1 MINSL
6 RHSKSLQIGVLFVV
20 FLLSEVLIARRSPP
34 PAPSLVRKTD
44 IVLLDEQHLRGFN
57 GKKGWIVPED
67 FYEISRNR
75 TYNGHTNAAR
85 IGRFGVTSGRLIYTT
100 WRNIIPLTD
109 DQYTVGK
116 KSIYDQHT
124 SNLVM
129 QAFEVKLDY
138 ITFLISGG
146 YAPGKASINLLV
158 DGKVVRSATGRNND
172 YLEWVAFDVKAFKGK
187 KVQVQILDTTI
198 AHFGYVTVDC
208 VCQSPD
214 TKGAVRVIST
224 APIKDK
230 SPSFIETLDT
240 KLTGAVEIKN
250 STLLVNGKKVNW
262 NNLLTWYTGVQ
273 SGPASA
279 KRIELINGDSIV
291 TEVETFEN
299 DNLKIKHALLGGQSL
314 SSKVVAQVK
323 FIAGPSVTV
332 KPGTLLHSNG
342 NKIPGE
348 ITWIRKENVSIKC
361 ALGQL
366 PLPRSRVNAFV
377 FNDKKVAENLDRVV
391 LKDGSRLSGKV
402 SLNNDSILLKH
413 ADLGSINLKVTDI
426 SQVTF
431 HKTGIIHLSNLKSEV
446 SEKAGPLPPPDPV
459 SVKTGSQDL
468 MRIYPRTVVRFNLAK
483 SQSNRRFKAILKPI
497 INCSST
503 LSVTLRSGSNKK
515 EFIVEPGSKGL
526 AVDFDLKMGNDLEMI
541 VDTKQAVSYPN
552 GIEWHKAIIIKENK

>member
-6 RHSKSLQIGVLFVV
+6 RYSKCLHVGVLFVA
-20 FLLSEVLIARRSPP
+20 FLFPEVLIARSSPP
-34 PAPSLVRKTD
+34 PPPSLVRKND
-44 IVLLDEQHLRGFN
+44 IMLLDEQHLRGLN

-67 FYEISRNR
+67 FYDVSRNG
-75 TYNGHTNAAR
+75 TYNGHSRAVR
-85 IGRFGVTSGRLIYTT
+85 SGRFGVTSGKNIYTT
-100 WRNIIPLTD
+100 WRNILPLSN

-116 KSIYDQHT
+116 KSIYDVHT

-129 QAFEVKLDY
+129 PAFEVKLDY

-146 YAPGKASINLLV
+146 YAPGKACINLLV
-158 DGKVVRSATGRNND
+158 DGKVVRSATGRNDD

-187 KVQVQILDTTI
+187 KVQIQVLDSTI
-198 AHFGYVTVDC
+198 AQFGYITVDC

-214 TKGAVRVIST
+214 TKEAVRVIST
-224 APIKDK
+224 APAKDK

-240 KLTGAVEIKN
+240 KLTGTVEIKN
-250 STLLVNGKKVNW
+250 SSLLVNGKKVDF

-273 SGPASA
+273 PGDANA

-291 TEVETFEN
+291 TEVEAFEN
-299 DNLKIKHALLGGQSL
+299 DNLKIKHAILGEQSL
-314 SSKVVAQVK
+314 SSKIVAQVK

-348 ITWIRKENVSIKC
+348 ITSIRKENISIKC

-377 FNDKKVAENLDRVV
+377 FNDKKVVEDLDLVV

-402 SLNNDSILLKH
+402 SLDSDSVILKH
-413 ADLGSINLKVTDI
+413 AGLGPIKLKIAHI

-431 HKTGIIHLSNLKSEV
+431 HKTGIIHLSSLKSAV
-446 SEKAGPLPPPDPV
+446 SEKTGPLPPPNPV
-459 SVKTGSQDL
+459 TIKRGSQDL
-468 MRIYPRTVVRFNLAK
+468 MRIFPRTVVRFSLGK
-483 SQSNRRFKAILKPI
+483 SQSNRRFKAILKPVV
-497 INCSST
+497 NCSGS
-503 LSVTLRSGSNKK
+503 LSVTLRCGSSKK
-515 EFIVEPGSKGL
+515 QFTVDPDSKGL
-526 AVDFDLKMGNDLEMI
+526 AVDFDLKLGQELEMI

-552 GIEWHKAIIIKENK
+552 GIEWHKAIIIEENK